1 MINKK
6 KQSPQ
11 IAILD
16 KINNENYKL
25 LLERILT
32 DQEIVFI
39 AICGHRNRYK
49 ENSIIFSNFIKLYR
63 NL

>member
-1 MINKK
+1 MILKK
-6 KQSPQ
+6 KPLILKNKQSLQ

-39 AICGHRNRYK
+39 VIFGHRNR
-49 ENSIIFSNFIKLYR
+49 
-63 NL
+63 